1 MSVVEKF
8 AAFVGSLSPEET
20 GAVMPLMINFMQG
33 NLGAGMTGSN
43 SGPDTAL
50 PPPPPGGDTG
60 PGAPVPPSGAPPGPA
75 VPAQAGM
82 PPPQLPGLQPGGLM
96 GRPPL
101 PPGTQIG
108 NKAY

>member
-1 MSVVEKF
+1 MSVIEKF

-50 PPPPPGGDTG
+50 PPPPPGGDPG
-60 PGAPVPPSGAPPGPA
+60 PGAAVSPSGPPPGPA
-75 VPAQAGM
+75 PM
-82 PPPQLPGLQPGGLM
+82 PPPVPGLQPGGLM

-101 PPGTQIG
+101 PPTQIG

>member
-20 GAVMPLMINFMQG
+20 GAVMPLMVNYMQG
-33 NLGAGMTGSN
+33 NLGAGMTGPSN
-43 SGPDTAL
+43 AGPATAL

-60 PGAPVPPSGAPPGPA
+60 PPAPPPPGMSGGPEPLP
-75 VPAQAGM
+75 PAM
-82 PPPQLPGLQPGGLM
+82 PGLQPGGLM
-96 GRPPL
+96 GRPPM
-101 PPGTQIG
+101 PPTQIG